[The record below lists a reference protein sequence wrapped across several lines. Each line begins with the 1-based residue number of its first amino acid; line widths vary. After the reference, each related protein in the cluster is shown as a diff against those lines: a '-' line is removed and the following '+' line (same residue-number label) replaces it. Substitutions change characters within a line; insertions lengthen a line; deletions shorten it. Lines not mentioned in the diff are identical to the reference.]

1 MGLDRDVAKF
11 LLGARERKVDF
22 QKTLMLGNQWFDMT
36 ESTIDYLR
44 KLFGLDDSFTK
55 IRDTRKFLEYIGAK
69 EISAMDISEYENA
82 EVLHDLNEP
91 IGDELKEKYTFILDG
106 GTLEHVFNFPTA
118 LSNAMQMVKVGGH
131 IAFIEGGNNFLGHG
145 FYQFSPELFYR
156 TLSEEN
162 GFTVKRMIA
171 AEVGGNWYEVSDPK
185 NIRGRVELSN
195 EKPTYLMT
203 LAERISNVRPFGKT
217 PQQSDYQEQWETE
230 NTEEKAAESSSGGIK
245 NILKRNRFL
254 YKTLVKIKQSQ
265 IDSQIR
271 KERSFANK
279 NAYKQVEK

>member
-11 LLGARERKVDF
+11 LLAARERKVDF
-22 QKTLMLGNQWFDMT
+22 QKTLMLGNQWFDLT
-36 ESTIDYLR
+36 ESTLHYLK

-55 IRDTRKFLEYIGAK
+55 IQDTQKFLEFIGAK

-82 EVLHDLNEP
+82 NILHDLNEP
-91 IGDELKEKYTFILDG
+91 IGDELKEKFTFILDG

-118 LSNAMQMVKVGGH
+118 LSNAMQMVEVGGH
-131 IAFIEGGNNFLGHG
+131 LAIIEGGNNFLGHG

-156 TLSEEN
+156 ALSEEN

-185 NIRGRVELSN
+185 KVRSRVELSN
-195 EKPTYLMT
+195 AKPTYLMT
-203 LAERISNVRPFGKT
+203 LAEKTASVKPFGKM
-217 PQQSDYQEQWETE
+217 PQQSDYQAQWETE
-230 NTEEKAAESSSGGIK
+230 DNSKNSGNSSGGIK
-245 NILKRNRFL
+245 NLLKRNRIL

-265 IDSQIR
+265 VDNLIR
-271 KERSFANK
+271 KERSFSNK
-279 NAYKQVEK
+279 TVYKKVEK

>member
-22 QKTLMLGNQWFDMT
+22 QKTLMLGNQWFDMS
-36 ESTIDYLR
+36 ESTIDYLK
-44 KLFGLDDSFTK
+44 KLFSLDDSFTK
-55 IRDTRKFLEYIGAK
+55 IRDTRKFLEFIGAK
-69 EISAMDISEYENA
+69 EISAMDISEYEDA

-91 IGDELKEKYTFILDG
+91 VGDELKEKYTFILDG

-131 IAFIEGGNNFLGHG
+131 LAIIEGGNNFLGHG

-156 TLSEEN
+156 ALSEEN

-171 AEVGGNWYEVSDPK
+171 AEVGGDWYEVSDPK
-185 NIRGRVELSN
+185 KVRSRVELSN
-195 EKPTYLMT
+195 AKPTYLMI
-203 LAERISNVRPFGKT
+203 LAEKTASVKPFGKM
-217 PQQSDYQEQWETE
+217 PQQSDYQAQWETE
-230 NTEEKAAESSSGGIK
+230 TAAKNSENSSGGIK
-245 NILKRNRFL
+245 NLLKRNRFL

-265 IDSQIR
+265 VDNLIR
-271 KERSFANK
+271 RERSFANK
-279 NAYKQVEK
+279 TVYKKVEK